1 MLNLTIKRRW
11 WHALIQ
17 KAAASPFGI
26 WLLADNLHRIDK
38 PLLKLSRNR
47 ASFTSWLAGLPVIVL
62 HHTGAKSGLPR
73 QTPLVV
79 HTEGEK
85 IILIASYFG
94 AARNPAWYH
103 NLVSCPEVEVAYQ
116 GEKAAYRAR
125 KVNGDERPRYWDMAV
140 GSYPGYA
147 RYEQRAGE
155 RVIPVMVLEPV

>member
-1 MLNLTIKRRW
+1 MLDLTIKPRW
-11 WHALIQ
+11 WHPLIQ
-17 KAAASPFGI
+17 KAAASSFGI
-26 WLLADNLHRIDK
+26 WLLADTLHRIDK

-94 AARNPAWYH
+94 NSRHPAWYH
-103 NLVSCPEVEVAYQ
+103 NLVACPEIEVAYRGQ
-116 GEKAAYRAR
+116 KGAYRAR
-125 KVNGDERPRYWDMAV
+125 QVNGADRARYWEMAV
-140 GSYPGYA
+140 ESYPGYA
-147 RYEQRAGE
+147 LYEQRAGE
-155 RVIPVMVLEPV
+155 RVIPVIVLEPI